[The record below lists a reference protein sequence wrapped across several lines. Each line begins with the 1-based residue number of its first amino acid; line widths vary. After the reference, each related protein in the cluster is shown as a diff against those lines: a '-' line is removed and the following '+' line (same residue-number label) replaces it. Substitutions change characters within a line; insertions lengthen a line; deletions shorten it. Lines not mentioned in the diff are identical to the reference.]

1 MENVIPFPQLP
12 PQEPQEPVI
21 NIIEPKTKEKIRLYV
36 KEEIRYCILEIQ
48 ASRMTS
54 NTNVRWLVK
63 EFATLFTPLNK
74 RINFAGG
81 RLYYTPEMDVWWEV
95 IIYKGQV
102 KFYLAVP
109 DVDHVKRNLIQH
121 IMRTWKRSNVKE
133 VKSNIPE
140 LDIKHTDISTLTLEQ
155 HPILPLDILS
165 TNNSPLNA
173 LLNTK
178 YYLRD
183 EDFAMLQI
191 GLRPL
196 GESWNT
202 KMQDANEQ
210 MKKSGVI
217 PKKRARKPTF
227 KDFAVKFGFVV
238 GIVAEEIMNL
248 VGDFF
253 IPGWEDNTEFRE
265 SLKNKAKDIKGKA
278 AKTKKIDSEGFY
290 ADFRIVASSEDAERR
305 RSIVRSIVGG
315 FNGMAGDNQ
324 LVEEQIT
331 KESQKRKQL
340 ERITERK
347 IVVKMNGTELCSLE
361 LAKVIQVPD
370 QQAQIEHY
378 NELSTVAHRSDADM
392 PKEVFVDDG
401 KGVPFAKYEDTDG
414 TLKEIYFSG
423 VNPNHLCM
431 PRVVIG
437 EPGTGKTTFAQNFAL
452 YAFNRGY
459 GVFMIDAA
467 DGKMVQRVLDRIK
480 PHQLDKVKII
490 DLLNPEFPIGLG
502 WNEAF
507 RGGNPDV
514 VEDLIVDELIGY
526 IELVSGIELK
536 PRARQWVE
544 AAIKAVYV
552 TPDATLQDVEN
563 MLNNAEFRGQV
574 IPTIEDPELRSDW
587 ERYHTAMKTEER
599 ETIYTEAFRRLAP
612 VMRKKALKNF
622 ILQRPKKD
630 ENGNYLVDIRKWMDE
645 GYLVLVKANETLGET
660 IQTAL
665 VSFMIAKFNLAIT
678 SREDIMNE
686 DDRHPCFLVLDE
698 PDHYIKGSER
708 WRSMLTRYRKYR
720 CGLIF
725 MFHGWAQIKKT
736 DKALPE
742 LMRQAGPHYVIFQ
755 TDYDNLEEL
764 KPVIE
769 PTFDIKKIANGMP
782 QWHAIIR
789 LKMFNAKG
797 EILPPFMAQGIGKTE
812 ALFGGEWDDK
822 NGVYLPYDN
831 NHMYMQCSLEL
842 GRPKKEVMDEIFRN
856 KSNAE
861 FIIQPGSVDDSD
873 KDVDTPKPKV
883 EEEPDKKEILKKRRR
898 MLERAATPD
907 IERLVAEGR
916 EEEAMAAVEVL
927 DEVIDEG
934 EDA

>member
-1 MENVIPFPQLP
+1 MENVIPFPQQ

-95 IIYKGQV
+95 IIHKGQV

-109 DVDHVKRNLIQH
+109 DVDHVKRNLTQH

-133 VKSNIPE
+133 VKTNIPN
-140 LDIKHTDISTLTLEQ
+140 LDLEHTDISTLTLEQ

-165 TNNSPLNA
+165 TNSSPLNA

-178 YYLRD
+178 YYLKD

-238 GIVAEEIMNL
+238 GIVAEELMNL

-290 ADFRIVASSEDAERR
+290 ADFRLVASSENAERR
-305 RSIVRSIVGG
+305 RSIIRSLVGG

-361 LAKVIQVPD
+361 LAKIIQVPD

-392 PKEVFVDDG
+392 PKEVFIDDG
-401 KGVPFAKYEDTDG
+401 KGIPFAKYEDTDG
-414 TLKEIYFSG
+414 TVKEVYFNGS
-423 VNPNHLCM
+423 NPNHLCM
-431 PRVVIG
+431 TRIVIG

-459 GVFMIDAA
+459 GVFLIDAA
-467 DGKMVQRVLDRIK
+467 DGKMLQRTLDRVR
-480 PHQLDKVKII
+480 PDQLHMVKII
-490 DLLNPEFPIGLG
+490 DFLNPELPIGLG

-507 RGGNPDV
+507 RGGNPDLI
-514 VEDLIVDELIGY
+514 EDLIVDELLIF
-526 IELVSGIELK
+526 IEIVSDTPLNM
-536 PRARQWVE
+536 RARVWVE
-544 AAIKAVYV
+544 NAIKAVYV

-563 MLNNAEFRGQV
+563 MLNNAEFRGKV
-574 IPTIEDPELRSDW
+574 IPTIVDPELRADW
-587 ERYHTAMKTEER
+587 EMYHTQFKPEDRA
-599 ETIYTEAFRRLAP
+599 TIYNEAFRRLAP

-630 ENGNYLVDIRKWMDE
+630 ELGNYLVDIRRWMDE
-645 GYLVLVKANETLGET
+645 GYMILVRANETLGPT
-660 IQTAL
+660 IQNAL
-665 VSFMIAKFNLAIT
+665 VSFTLAKFNLAIM
-678 SREDIMNE
+678 SREDIRNE
-686 DDRHPCFLVLDE
+686 DDRRPCFLILDE

-708 WRSMLTRYRKYR
+708 WRNMLTRYRKYR
-720 CGLIF
+720 CGMLF
-725 MFHGWAQIKKT
+725 MFHGWKMMKKT
-736 DKALPE
+736 DRDLPE

-755 TDYDNLEEL
+755 TDQDNLDEL

-769 PTFDIKKIANGMP
+769 PDFKVADIVKGMP
-782 QWHAIIR
+782 EWHAIIKM
-789 LKMFNAKG
+789 KMFNEKG
-797 EILPPFMAQGIGKTE
+797 EAVPPFMAKGMGKTE
-812 ALFGGEWDDK
+812 DLFEYHNNDD
-822 NGVYLPYDN
+822 
-831 NHMYMQCSLEL
+831 MYERCSLEL
-842 GRPKKEVMDEIFRN
+842 GRPKKDVMDEIF
-856 KSNAE
+856 KSKTNAE
-861 FIIQPGSVDDSD
+861 FSVQPGSSDDSD
-873 KDVDTPKPKV
+873 KDVDKPKPKV
-883 EEEPDKKEILKKRRR
+883 EEEPDKKELLKKRRR

-907 IERLVAEGR
+907 IEQLVAEGR
-916 EEEAMAAVEVL
+916 EDEAMAAVEVL
-927 DEVIDEG
+927 DEIIDEG